1 MTDIGNTYGP
11 ALLTCTQPPMVGA
24 VPFQLN
30 PDSISISRD
39 VRVADI
45 GSKKKGGSLGTVF
58 KRSEPAKISLS
69 EVTIRGM
76 ETKPLCDQLLNWMS
90 PGSGRL
96 GQMVGGLVTERSGGK
111 GEFTNRLPTL
121 TFTWG
126 PPSMGFFYTVMLVS
140 ATIKYVR
147 FNVAAV
153 PVRAK
158 VSLQLAEQP
167 HPLGTLPT
175 NPTSGGLPGRGT
187 RTLTEGENLQ
197 AVALEE
203 YGSPHAWRDLARAN
217 GIEDPLR
224 VRPGQVLYL
233 PSPEELATE
242 ETR

>member
-1 MTDIGNTYGP
+1 MTTLGNAYGP
-11 ALLTCTQPPMVGA
+11 AVLTCTQAPMIGT

-39 VRVADI
+39 VRAVSL
-45 GSKKKGGSLGTVF
+45 GSKKGGSLGTVF
-58 KRSEPAKISLS
+58 KRADPSKISLS
-69 EVTIRGM
+69 DVTIRGM

-90 PGSGRL
+90 PGGGRL
-96 GQMVGGLVTERSGGK
+96 GQMVGGMLTVRSGGK
-111 GEFTNRLPTL
+111 HEYTNRLPTL
-121 TFTWG
+121 TFMWG
-126 PPSMGFFYTVMLVS
+126 PPGMGFFYSVMLMS

-147 FNVAAV
+147 FNAAAV

-158 VSLQLAEQP
+158 VSLQLTEQP
-167 HPLGTLPT
+167 NLLGTLPT

-197 AVALEE
+197 AVALDD
-203 YGSPHAWRDLARAN
+203 YGSPHAWRDVARAN

-233 PSPEELATE
+233 PHPEELATE
-242 ETR
+242 EDR